1 MEQFHKGLVSIII
14 PVFNRASLLPE
25 TLDSIVS
32 QTYVNWECIIVDD
45 GSTDP
50 SLNVAMEYAMYDNRF
65 KVYSR
70 PWYYKKGANS
80 CRNYGFKLSKG
91 EFIQW
96 FDSDD
101 LMMTEMIKNKIVAFK
116 SFNSDIVVCGA
127 GFFSSSLPNS
137 SLDELKVSLEPKTNN
152 PAFEYF
158 AGDFW
163 FGTPQAML
171 KRIIVSNLPYIFNE
185 RLKRNQETELF
196 VRCLLYDFKFYYLNR
211 ADILVR
217 QHNSSISSN
226 YLILSE
232 SKRLELDLAAYVS
245 MFMEFKKRKKINPEI
260 HKYFSE
266 YFLRSLKKITH
277 NRFLILKLY
286 ILGMILNMFPS
297 RKLSSKI
304 FLYRILKNV

>member
-1 MEQFHKGLVSIII
+1 MEQFEKGLVSIII
-14 PVFNRASLLPE
+14 PVFNRESLLPE
-25 TLDSIVS
+25 TLDSIVN
-32 QTYVNWECIIVDD
+32 QTYEKWECIIVDD
-45 GSTDP
+45 GSTDS
-50 SLNVAMEYAMYDNRF
+50 SLDVALGYAKKDNRF

-70 PWYYKKGANS
+70 PWYKKKGANS
-80 CRNYGFKLSKG
+80 CRNYGFKLSQG

-101 LMMTEMIKNKIVAFK
+101 LMMTEMIQNKIVAFK

-127 GFFSSSLPNS
+127 GFFSSLLSNS
-137 SLDELKVSLEPKTNN
+137 SLDELNISLEPKTNN

-158 AGDFW
+158 AGNFW

-171 KRIIVSNLPYIFNE
+171 RRIIVSNLPYIFNE
-185 RLKRNQETELF
+185 RLKRNQETELY

-217 QHNSSISSN
+217 QHDSSISSN

-232 SKRLELDLAAYVS
+232 SERLELDLAAYVS
-245 MFMEFKKRKKINPEI
+245 LFMEFKNREKINPEI
-260 HKYFSE
+260 QKYFSE

-277 NRFLILKLY
+277 NRFVILKLY
-286 ILGMILNMFPS
+286 FIGMVLNLFPS
-297 RKLSSKI
+297 RKLSTKI
-304 FLYRILKNV
+304 FFYKILKNA